1 MNQSVGYHSPA
12 FKPVAPRPANFLHL
26 TTEFMAHNQWR
37 RPPYACLSEGFQF
50 RTTYTA
56 VGYTNEHF
64 SVRRRRHRNVFDL
77 KLSPGRVVQRLHF
90 EISVVSRITITHAS
104 A

>member
-1 MNQSVGYHSPA
+1 MNQGVGYHSPP
-12 FKPVAPRPANFLHL
+12 FKSVAPRAAHFLNL

-37 RPPYACLSEGFQF
+37 RPPYARLPEGFQF
-50 RTTYTA
+50 RTTYSA
-56 VGYTNEHF
+56 VGHTNEPL

-77 KLSPGRVVQRLHF
+77 KLSPGRVVQRLHC
-90 EISVVSRITITHAS
+90 EISVVSRITITQAS